1 MVIFHS
7 RATYALQKAYLT
19 FQIFRRKKMYVSNL
33 LVEFALVAIIVVNL
47 ITKNYYLV
55 AAAGILVLVN
65 ALVFFL
71 MIRKIFR
78 INLYQKDFSKVDLLE
93 VSINYQKMS
102 AKNTKTNE
110 VVDVPLEKLL
120 EICELEYYVFFYIN
134 DSQAIVL
141 DKMDV
146 SEGNLDTFLQN
157 LAQERPEVKIRTF
170 YKK

>member
-120 EICELEYYVFFYIN
+120 EICEL
-134 DSQAIVL
+134 
-141 DKMDV
+141 
-146 SEGNLDTFLQN
+146 
-157 LAQERPEVKIRTF
+157 
-170 YKK
+170 